1 MQLPCWHSDYYMD
14 QDSRH
19 ADQPNEF
26 NHLLVPAVQSAFIFM
41 WSTLS
46 LKDKFLL
53 AGGCIKS
60 KRAVNLFFDEI

>member
-1 MQLPCWHSDYYMD
+1 MTHNN
-14 QDSRH
+14 

-26 NHLLVPAVQSAFIFM
+26 NHLLVPAVQPTFIFM

-46 LKDKFLL
+46 LKDKFLW

-60 KRAVNLFFDEI
+60 KRAVKLFFDEI